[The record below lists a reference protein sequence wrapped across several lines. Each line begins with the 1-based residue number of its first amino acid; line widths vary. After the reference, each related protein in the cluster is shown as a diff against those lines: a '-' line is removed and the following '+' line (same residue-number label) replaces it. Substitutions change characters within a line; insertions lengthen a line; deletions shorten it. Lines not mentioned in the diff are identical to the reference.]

1 MIYLDNA
8 ATSLIKPDLVR
19 DRLMENFNKIGN
31 PSRGFNKIS
40 LETSRMVLETRI
52 KLAKFF
58 NIKDPRRISFTNNAT
73 EALNIAI
80 SSFID
85 EKSHV
90 ITSVMEH
97 NSVLRPLYLKE
108 AKGTSIS
115 YIDIKKD
122 KRTKAILDL
131 DSLEDLLEEN
141 TRAIVISHVSNLS
154 GNITDLRRISAF
166 AKAHGLIL
174 IVDCAQSAGLLD
186 IDVEKYGI
194 DVLCFTGHKS
204 LFAIQGIGGIY
215 LREGLN
221 PSPIKVGGSGI
232 NSFDKN
238 HPTKMPEALEA
249 GTINAYGILS
259 LNAGLDFINQIGL
272 NKIRDK
278 EKDLLSYFTKRLK
291 EVPQIIIYGD
301 DNLENRAGIV
311 SISSKKLSS
320 DEISK
325 ILAEKYDISTRA
337 GAHCAP
343 LAHKALGTEKDGIVR
358 FSFSYFNEKEEI
370 DQTIAALKE
379 ILGD

>member
-85 EKSHV
+85 GKSHV

-108 AKGTSIS
+108 AKGTTIS

-122 KRTKAILDL
+122 KRIRARLDL
-131 DSLEDLLEEN
+131 DSLEDLLKEN

-154 GNITDLRRISAF
+154 GNITDLRRISTF

-174 IVDCAQSAGLLD
+174 IVDSAQSAGLLD

-215 LREGLN
+215 VREGLN
-221 PSPIKVGGSGI
+221 PRPIKVGGSGI
-232 NSFDKN
+232 NSFDKI

-259 LNAGLDFINQIGL
+259 LNAGLDFINGL
-272 NKIRDK
+272 GLKKIRDK
-278 EKDLLSYFTKRLK
+278 EKELLSYFTKRLK
-291 EVPQIIIYGD
+291 DLPQIISYGD
-301 DNLENRAGIV
+301 DDLEKRAGIV

-320 DEISK
+320 DIISK
-325 ILAEKYDISTRA
+325 LLAEKYDISTRA

>member
-85 EKSHV
+85 GKSHV

-108 AKGTSIS
+108 AKGTTIS

-122 KRTKAILDL
+122 KRIRAILDL
-131 DSLEDLLEEN
+131 DSLEDLLKEN

-154 GNITDLRRISAF
+154 GNITDLRRISTF

-174 IVDCAQSAGLLD
+174 IVDSAQSAGLLD

-215 LREGLN
+215 VREGLN
-221 PSPIKVGGSGI
+221 PRPIKVGGSGI
-232 NSFDKN
+232 NSFDKS

-259 LNAGLDFINQIGL
+259 LNAGLDFINDIGL

-337 GAHCAP
+337 GVHCAP

>member
-85 EKSHV
+85 GESHV

-108 AKGTSIS
+108 AKGTTIS

-122 KRTKAILDL
+122 KRIRAILDL
-131 DSLEDLLEEN
+131 DSLEDLLKEN

-154 GNITDLRRISAF
+154 GNITDLRRISTF

-174 IVDCAQSAGLLD
+174 IVDSAQSAGLLD

-215 LREGLN
+215 VREGLN
-221 PSPIKVGGSGI
+221 PRPIKVGGSGI
-232 NSFDKN
+232 NSFDKS

-259 LNAGLDFINQIGL
+259 LNAGLDFINGL
-272 NKIRDK
+272 GLKKIRDK
-278 EKDLLSYFTKRLK
+278 EKELLSYFTKRLK
-291 EVPQIIIYGD
+291 DLPQIISYGD
-301 DNLENRAGIV
+301 DDLEKRAGIV

-320 DEISK
+320 DIISK
-325 ILAEKYDISTRA
+325 LLAEKYDISTRA

>member
-80 SSFID
+80 SSFIGG
-85 EKSHV
+85 KSHV

-108 AKGTSIS
+108 AKGTTIS
-115 YIDIKKD
+115 YIDIKKEA
-122 KRTKAILDL
+122 RRKAILDF
-131 DSLEDLLEEN
+131 DSLEDLLKEN
-141 TRAIVISHVSNLS
+141 TKAIVISHVSNLS
-154 GNITDLRRISAF
+154 GNITDLRKISSF
-166 AKAHGLIL
+166 AKAHDLIL

-215 LREGLN
+215 VREGLN
-221 PSPIKVGGSGI
+221 PRPIKVGGSGI
-232 NSFDKN
+232 NSFDKI

-259 LNAGLDFINQIGL
+259 LNAGLDFINEIGL

-291 EVPQIIIYGD
+291 DLPQIISYGD
-301 DNLENRAGIV
+301 DNLEKRAGIV

-320 DEISK
+320 DIISK
-325 ILAEKYDISTRA
+325 LLAEKYDIATRA

-343 LAHKALGTEKDGIVR
+343 LAHKALGTEKDGLVR
-358 FSFSYFNEKEEI
+358 FSLSYFNEKEEI

>member
-85 EKSHV
+85 GESHV

-108 AKGTSIS
+108 AKGTTIS

-122 KRTKAILDL
+122 KRIRAILDL
-131 DSLEDLLEEN
+131 DSLEDLLKEN

-154 GNITDLRRISAF
+154 GNITDLRRISTF

-174 IVDCAQSAGLLD
+174 IVDSAQSAGLLD

-215 LREGLN
+215 VREGLN
-221 PSPIKVGGSGI
+221 PRPIKVGGSGI
-232 NSFDKN
+232 NSFDKS

-259 LNAGLDFINQIGL
+259 LNAGLDFINDIGL

-278 EKDLLSYFTKRLK
+278 EKELLSYFTKRLK
-291 EVPQIIIYGD
+291 EVPKIIIYG
-301 DNLENRAGIV
+301 E
-311 SISSKKLSS
+311 LSS

-325 ILAEKYDISTRA
+325 ILAEKYDIPTRA

>member
-85 EKSHV
+85 GKSHV

-108 AKGTSIS
+108 AKGTTIS

-122 KRTKAILDL
+122 KRIRAILDL
-131 DSLEDLLEEN
+131 DSLEDLLKEN

-154 GNITDLRRISAF
+154 GNITDLRRISTF

-174 IVDCAQSAGLLD
+174 IVDSAQSAGLLD

-215 LREGLN
+215 VREGLN
-221 PSPIKVGGSGI
+221 PRPIKVGGSGI
-232 NSFDKN
+232 NSFDKS

-259 LNAGLDFINQIGL
+259 LNAGLDFINEIGL

-301 DNLENRAGIV
+301 DNLEKRAGIV

>member
-80 SSFID
+80 SSFVD

-108 AKGTSIS
+108 AKGTTIS

-122 KRTKAILDL
+122 KRIRAILDL
-131 DSLEDLLEEN
+131 DSLEDLLKEN

-154 GNITDLRRISAF
+154 GNITNLRRISTF

-174 IVDCAQSAGLLD
+174 IVDSAQSAGLLD

-215 LREGLN
+215 VREGLN
-221 PSPIKVGGSGI
+221 PRPIKVGGSGI
-232 NSFDKN
+232 NSFDKI

-259 LNAGLDFINQIGL
+259 LNAGLDFINEIGL
-272 NKIRDK
+272 KKIREK

-291 EVPQIIIYGD
+291 DLPQIISYGD
-301 DNLENRAGIV
+301 DDLEKRAGIV

-320 DEISK
+320 DIISK
-325 ILAEKYDISTRA
+325 LLAEKYDIATRA

-343 LAHKALGTEKDGIVR
+343 LAHKALGTEKDGLVR
-358 FSFSYFNEKEEI
+358 FSLSYFNEKEEI

>member
-85 EKSHV
+85 GKSHV

-108 AKGTSIS
+108 AKGTTIS

-122 KRTKAILDL
+122 KRIRAILDL
-131 DSLEDLLEEN
+131 DSLEDLLKEN

-154 GNITDLRRISAF
+154 GNITDLRRISTF

-174 IVDCAQSAGLLD
+174 IVDSAQSAGLLD

-215 LREGLN
+215 VRAGLN
-221 PSPIKVGGSGI
+221 PRPIKVGGSGI
-232 NSFDKN
+232 NSFDKS

-259 LNAGLDFINQIGL
+259 LNAGLDFINDIGL

-301 DNLENRAGIV
+301 DNLENRSGIV

>member
-85 EKSHV
+85 GKSHV

-108 AKGTSIS
+108 AKGTTIS

-122 KRTKAILDL
+122 KRIRARLDL
-131 DSLEDLLEEN
+131 DSLEDLLKEN

-154 GNITDLRRISAF
+154 GNITDLRRISTF

-174 IVDCAQSAGLLD
+174 IVDSAQSAGLLD

-215 LREGLN
+215 VREGLN
-221 PSPIKVGGSGI
+221 PRPIKVGGSGI
-232 NSFDKN
+232 NSFDKI

-259 LNAGLDFINQIGL
+259 LNAGLDFINGL
-272 NKIRDK
+272 GLKKIRDK

-291 EVPQIIIYGD
+291 DLPQIISYGD
-301 DNLENRAGIV
+301 DDLEKRAGIV

-320 DEISK
+320 DIISK
-325 ILAEKYDISTRA
+325 LLAEKYDISTRA

>member
-85 EKSHV
+85 GKSHV

-108 AKGTSIS
+108 AKGTTIS

-122 KRTKAILDL
+122 KRIRAILDL
-131 DSLEDLLEEN
+131 DSLEDLLKEN

-154 GNITDLRRISAF
+154 GNITDLRRISTF

-174 IVDCAQSAGLLD
+174 IVDSAQSAGLLD

-215 LREGLN
+215 VREGLN
-221 PSPIKVGGSGI
+221 PRPIKVGGSGI
-232 NSFDKN
+232 NSFDKI

-259 LNAGLDFINQIGL
+259 LNAGLDFINEIGL

-278 EKDLLSYFTKRLK
+278 EKELLSYFTKRLK

-301 DNLENRAGIV
+301 DDLEKRAGIV

-320 DEISK
+320 DIISK
-325 ILAEKYDISTRA
+325 LLAEKYDISTRA

-343 LAHKALGTEKDGIVR
+343 LAHKALGTETDGIVR

>member
-85 EKSHV
+85 GKSHV

-108 AKGTSIS
+108 AKGTTIS

-122 KRTKAILDL
+122 KRIRAILDL
-131 DSLEDLLEEN
+131 DSLEDLLKEN

-154 GNITDLRRISAF
+154 GNITDLRRISTF

-174 IVDCAQSAGLLD
+174 IVDSAQSAGLLD

-215 LREGLN
+215 VREGLN
-221 PSPIKVGGSGI
+221 PRPIKVGGSGI
-232 NSFDKN
+232 NSFDKI

-259 LNAGLDFINQIGL
+259 LNAGLDFINEIGL

-343 LAHKALGTEKDGIVR
+343 LAHKALGTETDGIVR

>member
-85 EKSHV
+85 GESHV

-108 AKGTSIS
+108 AKGTTIS

-122 KRTKAILDL
+122 KRIRAILDL
-131 DSLEDLLEEN
+131 DSLEDLLKEN

-154 GNITDLRRISAF
+154 GNITDLRRISTF

-174 IVDCAQSAGLLD
+174 IVDSAQSAGLLD

-215 LREGLN
+215 VREGLN
-221 PSPIKVGGSGI
+221 PRPIKVGGSGI
-232 NSFDKN
+232 NSFDKI

-259 LNAGLDFINQIGL
+259 LNAGLDFINEIGL

-278 EKDLLSYFTKRLK
+278 EKELLSYFTKRLK

-301 DNLENRAGIV
+301 DDLEKRAGIV

-320 DEISK
+320 DIISK
-325 ILAEKYDISTRA
+325 LLAEKYDISTRA

-343 LAHKALGTEKDGIVR
+343 LAHKALGTETDGIVR

>member
-85 EKSHV
+85 GESHV

-108 AKGTSIS
+108 AKGTTIS

-122 KRTKAILDL
+122 KRIRAILDL
-131 DSLEDLLEEN
+131 DSLEDLLKEN

-154 GNITDLRRISAF
+154 GNITDLRRISTF

-174 IVDCAQSAGLLD
+174 IVDSAQSAGLLD

-215 LREGLN
+215 VREGLN
-221 PSPIKVGGSGI
+221 PRPIKVGGSGI
-232 NSFDKN
+232 NSFDKS

-259 LNAGLDFINQIGL
+259 LNAGLDFINGL
-272 NKIRDK
+272 GLKKIRDK
-278 EKDLLSYFTKRLK
+278 EKELLSYFTKRLK
-291 EVPQIIIYGD
+291 DLPQIISYGD
-301 DNLENRAGIV
+301 DDLEKRAGIV

-320 DEISK
+320 DIISK
-325 ILAEKYDISTRA
+325 LLAEKYDISTRA

-343 LAHKALGTEKDGIVR
+343 LAHKALGTEKDGLVR
-358 FSFSYFNEKEEI
+358 FSLSYFNEKEEI